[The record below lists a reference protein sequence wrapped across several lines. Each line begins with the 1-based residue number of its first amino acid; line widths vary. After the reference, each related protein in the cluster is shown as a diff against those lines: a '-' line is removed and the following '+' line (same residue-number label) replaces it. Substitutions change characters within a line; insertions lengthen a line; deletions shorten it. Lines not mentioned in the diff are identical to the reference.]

1 MTSAKKLPKAGLQT
15 HFPEQTPPRRCTD
28 VADTDSLAVQARDRL
43 DEIIDPCSEA
53 RGTNISIV
61 EMGLLKSIEVS
72 DGHVHIDL
80 RITSPSCMMVGYFIE
95 QAEQR
100 VGSLDDVEEV
110 TLSTDAGMNW
120 REEMMAEQALEQRRE
135 HQQALADRYKQE
147 QTDSDAAAPSI
158 PLAEK

>member
-1 MTSAKKLPKAGLQT
+1 MAA
-15 HFPEQTPPRRCTD
+15 
-28 VADTDSLAVQARDRL
+28 TDSVALQARNRL
-43 DEIIDPCSEA
+43 DEIVDPCSEA
-53 RGTNISIV
+53 RGTDISIV

-100 VGSLDDVEEV
+100 VGSLDGVEEV
-110 TLSTDAGMNW
+110 TLSTDAGMQW
-120 REEMMAEQALEQRRE
+120 REEMMAEEALEQRHE
-135 HQQALADRYKQE
+135 HQQALADKYKQE
-147 QTDSDAAAPSI
+147 QTDSETAAPSI